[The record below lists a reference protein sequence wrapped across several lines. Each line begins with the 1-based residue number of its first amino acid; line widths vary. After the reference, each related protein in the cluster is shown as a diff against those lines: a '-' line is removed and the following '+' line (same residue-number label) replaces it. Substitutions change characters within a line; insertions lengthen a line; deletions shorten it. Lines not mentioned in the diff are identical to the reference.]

1 MITSRAKNYFLLVAS
16 LTAVATGFA
25 DTLKLNGNAYSN
37 YQHGSPDLGGGSYT
51 ATVLSGSISNSSY
64 AAASILSAGTFETFC
79 LEFKEHFSP
88 GATYNYSL
96 NNIAYSGD
104 VTTSAG
110 DPISVGTA
118 WLYSRFATG
127 TLAGYDYS
135 TGSGSTRV
143 ASNTQLQLAFWYLED
158 ETQFISGYGAYNP
171 LTNAFLVAAFN
182 ANGGQVAAHA
192 DAAVG
197 LYGVQVLNLTSGTTT
212 ITQNQSQLYYHA
224 VPEQGL
230 TLAMFGSVIIGL
242 ACLRKKGSR
251 SN

>member
-1 MITSRAKNYFLLVAS
+1 MNASRIKNFILLVAS
-16 LTAVATGFA
+16 LSAVATGFA

-37 YQHGSPDLGGGSYT
+37 YQHGTPDLGGGSYT

-64 AAASILSAGTFETFC
+64 AAASVLSAGTFETFC
-79 LEFKEHFSP
+79 LEFQEHFSP

-104 VTTSAG
+104 VASGG

-127 TLAGYDYS
+127 TLAANGYNYS
-135 TGSGSTRV
+135 LGSGRV
-143 ASNTQLQLAFWYLED
+143 VSNTQLQLAFWYLED
-158 ETQFISGYGAYNP
+158 ETQFISGYGAYDP
-171 LTNAFLVAAFN
+171 TTNAFLVAAF
-182 ANGGQVAAHA
+182 AAAGGQAAA
-192 DAAVG
+192 KANAAAG
-197 LYGVQVLNLTSGTTT
+197 LYGVQVLNLTSGTTS
-212 ITQNQSQLYYHA
+212 ITQNQSQLYYH
-224 VPEQGL
+224 VPEHGL

-242 ACLRKKGSR
+242 ACLRKRGSR